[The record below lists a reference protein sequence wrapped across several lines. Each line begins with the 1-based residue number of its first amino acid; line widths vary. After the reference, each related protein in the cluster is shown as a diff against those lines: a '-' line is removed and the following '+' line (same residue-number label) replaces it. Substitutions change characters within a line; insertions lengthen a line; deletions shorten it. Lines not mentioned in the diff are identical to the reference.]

1 MKRLPFSVSLQIQ
14 SIPIAMNNVTK
25 YIVCE
30 KHWQTGYQSIQQKK
44 KRPANPPSIIIR
56 IPKSYN
62 PQTLIYPSQNF
73 QKQQIDCD

>member
-1 MKRLPFSVSLQIQ
+1 MRETLANWIPKYPHTKKDSDQ
-14 SIPIAMNNVTK
+14 S
-25 YIVCE
+25 
-30 KHWQTGYQSIQQKK
+30 
-44 KRPANPPSIIIR
+44 ANPPSIIVR